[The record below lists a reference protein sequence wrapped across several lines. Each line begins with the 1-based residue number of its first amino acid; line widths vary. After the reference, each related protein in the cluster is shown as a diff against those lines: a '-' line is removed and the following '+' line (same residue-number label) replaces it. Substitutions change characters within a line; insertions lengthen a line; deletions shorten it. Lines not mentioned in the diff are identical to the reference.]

1 LLRAAA
7 ENKLTGLE
15 AMTKLKTAIALL
27 ILGLAGFPAWSQ
39 SATAAAPELK
49 PAVTPADLES
59 RYPAL
64 DEIKIPKVE
73 TVTLPNGMQLYL
85 LPDDTLPIVT
95 GRALVR
101 TGNLFDPPE
110 KIGLAGI
117 AGSVLRI
124 GGTASR
130 PSDEIDQELESMAA
144 SVEAGIGESSGTA
157 NFWTLKE
164 NLPRVLEIFADVLM
178 HPAFRQDKIDFTKQ
192 QIRSG
197 IARRNDDAS
206 GIASREFGNL
216 IYGKNTPYGWEIEYE
231 DVDNID
237 RADLEAFYKRY
248 FFPANITLA
257 VYGDFSP
264 DEIKTAVEKAFADW
278 TAKQPAPPTFPP
290 VEAKDEGKVYF
301 VNKTDVNQSN
311 IRMGH
316 LGGVL
321 KDKDYPAL
329 EVMNSILGGGFHSR
343 LFQKVRSDLGLAYNA
358 SSSWGAGYSQPGV
371 FQIAIGTKS
380 ESTVAAIEAAI
391 KEVDRIRAEPVGAD
405 ELKTAIDGVLNSFVF
420 NFDTRS
426 KTLRRLVNY
435 RYWNYPDDFI
445 LEYRNAI
452 RKVTAEDVMRV
463 AKEHLHPDKMKIVVV
478 GKVADF
484 DKPLTALGR
493 PVEEIDITIPE
504 PKAKQAEQ
512 NEDSLSRGRE
522 ILAKAQQA
530 AGGVEKLA
538 AVKDITKSYTFKS
551 KAGLN
556 AEQTVR
562 VILPDTMVQESQLP
576 FGKLVAAVGADGGWM
591 RGPQGMMPMPAPQL
605 AQAQGELFRLRESLL
620 LSDRVP
626 GRTVNF
632 VEQED
637 FNGTPAA
644 VIEISGDKGSSVRL
658 WIDEKSGDILKQS
671 YQSAAL
677 TGAPS
682 QVEQVFSDYR
692 DVDGLRA
699 PFKVTV
705 LAGGE
710 EFAQVEVGEIHY
722 NTGLDKATLLKPAP

>member
-1 LLRAAA
+1 
-7 ENKLTGLE
+7 
-15 AMTKLKTAIALL
+15 MTKLNTAIALL
-27 ILGLAGFPAWSQ
+27 ILGLAGLPAWSQ
-39 SATAAAPELK
+39 SAATAAAPELK

-59 RYPAL
+59 RYPTL
-64 DEIKIPKVE
+64 SEIEIPKVASY
-73 TVTLPNGMQLYL
+73 TLPNGMQLYL

-101 TGNLFDPPE
+101 TGNLFDPPD
-110 KIGLAGI
+110 KIGLA
-117 AGSVLRI
+117 AVTGSVMRI
-124 GGTASR
+124 GGTESR
-130 PSDEIDQELESMAA
+130 PGDEIDQELESMAA
-144 SVEAGIGESSGTA
+144 SVEAGIGETSGTA

-178 HPAFRQDKIDFTKQ
+178 HPAFRQDKVDFTKQ

-216 IYGKNTPYGWEIEYE
+216 IYGKDTPYGWQIEYQ

-237 RADLEAFYKRY
+237 RDDLVAFYQRY

-264 DEIKTAVEKAFADW
+264 EEIKAAIEKAFGGW
-278 TAKQPAPPTFPP
+278 TTKEPAAPAFPA

-311 IRMGH
+311 IRIGQ

-358 SSSWGAGYSQPGV
+358 SSSWGARYDQPGV

-380 ESTVAAIEAAI
+380 GSTVAAIEAAL
-391 KEVDRIRAEPVGAD
+391 KEVDRIRQEPVGAD

-435 RYWNYPDDFI
+435 RYWGYPDDFI

-452 RKVTAEDVMRV
+452 RKVTAADVLRV
-463 AKEHLHPDKMKIVVV
+463 AKQHLHPDKMRIVVV

-484 DKPLTALGR
+484 DKPLSDLGR
-493 PVEEIDITIPE
+493 PVEELDIAIPE
-504 PKAKQAEQ
+504 PKAEQAEQ
-512 NEDSLSRGRE
+512 NEDSLAKGRE

-530 AGGVEKLA
+530 AGGAEKLA

-551 KAGLN
+551 NSGLN

-562 VILPDTMVQESQLP
+562 VVLPDTMVQESQLP

-591 RGPQGMMPMPAPQL
+591 RGPQGTMPMPAPQL

-620 LSDRVP
+620 LSDRKP

-632 VEQED
+632 IEEQELD
-637 FNGTPAA
+637 GSPAA
-644 VIEISGDKGSSVRL
+644 VIEISADKGPSVRL

-682 QVEQVFSDYR
+682 EVEQVFSDYR

-705 LAGGE
+705 VAGGK

-722 NTGLDKATLLKPAP
+722 NTGLDKAALLKPTP

>member
-1 LLRAAA
+1 
-7 ENKLTGLE
+7 
-15 AMTKLKTAIALL
+15 MTKHKTAIA
-27 ILGLAGFPAWSQ
+27 ILMLCLTGLPVWAQ
-39 SATAAAPELK
+39 SAAPAAAPAIK
-49 PAVTPADLES
+49 PAATPAALEA

-64 DEIKIPKVE
+64 DEIEIPKVD
-73 TVTLPNGMQLYL
+73 TYTLPNGMQLYL
-85 LPDDTLPIVT
+85 LPDDTLPIIT

-110 KIGLAGI
+110 KIGLAGVT
-117 AGSVLRI
+117 GSVLRI
-124 GGTASR
+124 GGTESR
-130 PSDEIDQELESMAA
+130 TGDEIDQELESMAA
-144 SVEAGIGESSGTA
+144 SVEAGIGETSGTA

-178 HPAFRQDKIDFTKQ
+178 HPAFRQDKVDFTEQ
-192 QIRSG
+192 QIRSS

-216 IYGKNTPYGWEIEYE
+216 IYGKDTPYGWQIEYE

-237 RADLEAFYKRY
+237 RADLVAFYERY

-264 DEIKTAVEKAFADW
+264 EEIKAAIAKAFAGW
-278 TAKQPAPPTFPP
+278 TAKQSPAPAFPP
-290 VEAKDEGKVYF
+290 VQAKDEGKVYF
-301 VNKTDVNQSN
+301 VNKSDVNQSN

-343 LFQKVRSDLGLAYNA
+343 LFQKVRSDLGLAYHA
-358 SSSWGAGYSQPGV
+358 SSSWGARYDQPGV
-371 FQIAIGTKS
+371 FQVAIGTKS
-380 ESTVAAIEAAI
+380 QSTVAAIEAAL
-391 KEVDRIRAEPVGAD
+391 KEVERIRTEPVGAE

-426 KTLRRLVNY
+426 KTLRRLVDY
-435 RYWNYPDDFI
+435 RYWDYPDDFI
-445 LEYRNAI
+445 LQYRNAI
-452 RKVTAEDVMRV
+452 RQVTAADVLRV
-463 AKEHLHPDKMKIVVV
+463 AKEHLHPETMKIVVV

-484 DKPLTALGR
+484 DKPLSSLGR
-493 PVEEIDITIPE
+493 PVEELDITIPE
-504 PKAKQAEQ
+504 PKAERANQDET
-512 NEDSLSRGRE
+512 SLSKGRE

-530 AGGVEKLA
+530 AGGADKLA
-538 AVKDITKSYTFKS
+538 AIKDITKSYTFKS

-562 VILPDTMVQESQLP
+562 VVLPDTMVQESQLP
-576 FGKLVAAVGADGGWM
+576 FGKMVAAVGADGGWM
-591 RGPQGMMPMPAPQL
+591 RGPQGMMPMPPPQL

-632 VEQED
+632 VEQAD
-637 FNGTPAA
+637 FNGSTAA
-644 VIEISGDKGSSVRL
+644 VIEISGDNSSSVRL
-658 WIDEKSGDILKQS
+658 WIDEQSGDILKQS
-671 YQSAAL
+671 YQSSAI

-682 QVEQVFSDYR
+682 EVEQVFSDYR
-692 DVDGLRA
+692 EVDGLRA

-705 LAGGE
+705 LANGA

-722 NTGLDKATLLKPAP
+722 NTGLDKAALMKPAP

>member
-1 LLRAAA
+1 
-7 ENKLTGLE
+7 
-15 AMTKLKTAIALL
+15 MTKRKTAIAIL
-27 ILGLAGFPAWSQ
+27 ILCLMGLPAWGQ
-39 SATAAAPELK
+39 SAAVTAPDLK
-49 PAVTPADLES
+49 PAATPADLEA
-59 RYPAL
+59 RYPPL
-64 DEIKIPKVE
+64 DEIEIPKVE
-73 TVTLPNGMQLYL
+73 SYTLPNGLQLYL

-95 GRALVR
+95 GRALIR

-117 AGSVLRI
+117 TGSVLRI
-124 GGTASR
+124 GGTESR
-130 PSDEIDQELESMAA
+130 TGDEIDQELEAMAS
-144 SVEAGIGESSGTA
+144 SVEAGIGETSGTA

-164 NLPRVLEIFADVLM
+164 NLGRVLEIFADVLM
-178 HPAFRQDKIDFTKQ
+178 QPAFRQDKIDFTTQ
-192 QIRSG
+192 QIRSS

-216 IYGKNTPYGWEIEYE
+216 IYGKGTPYGWQIEYE
-231 DVDNID
+231 HVDNID
-237 RADLEAFYKRY
+237 RADLVAFYERY
-248 FFPANITLA
+248 FSPANITLA

-264 DEIKTAVEKAFADW
+264 EEIKAAMEKAFGGW
-278 TAKQPAPPTFPP
+278 TAKPPP
-290 VEAKDEGKVYF
+290 VPAFPAVQASDEGKVYF

-343 LFQKVRSDLGLAYNA
+343 LFQKVRSDLGLAYHA
-358 SSSWGAGYSQPGV
+358 SSSWGARYEQPGV

-380 ESTVAAIEAAI
+380 ESTVAAIEAAL
-391 KEVDRIRAEPVGAD
+391 KEVERIRTAPVGAD

-435 RYWNYPDDFI
+435 RYWNYPEDFI
-445 LEYRNAI
+445 LQYRNAI
-452 RKVTAEDVMRV
+452 REVTAADVMRV
-463 AKEHLHPDKMKIVVV
+463 AKEHLHPEQMKLVIV

-484 DKPLTALGR
+484 DKPLSALGR
-493 PVEEIDITIPE
+493 PVEEIDITIPQPE
-504 PKAKQAEQ
+504 AKRAEQ
-512 NEDSLSRGRE
+512 DESTLSKGRE

-530 AGGVEKLA
+530 AGGADKLA
-538 AVKDITKSYTFKS
+538 AVKDITKSYSFKS
-551 KAGLN
+551 KAGMN

-562 VILPDTMVQESQLP
+562 VVLPDTMVQESQLP
-576 FGKLVAAVGADGGWM
+576 FGKLVAAVGAEGGWI
-591 RGPQGMMPMPAPQL
+591 RGPQGMMPMPPPQL
-605 AQAQGELFRLRESLL
+605 AQAQGELFRLRESVL
-620 LSDRVP
+620 LSDRLA

-632 VEQED
+632 VERAE
-637 FNGTPAA
+637 FNGSAAA
-644 VIEISGDKGSSVRL
+644 VLEISAENGASVRL
-658 WIDEKSGDILKQS
+658 WIDEQSGDLLKQS
-671 YQSAAL
+671 YQSSAI

-682 QVEQVFSDYR
+682 EVEQIFSDYR

-705 LAGGE
+705 LANGE

-722 NTGLDKATLLKPAP
+722 NTGLDKAALMKPAP